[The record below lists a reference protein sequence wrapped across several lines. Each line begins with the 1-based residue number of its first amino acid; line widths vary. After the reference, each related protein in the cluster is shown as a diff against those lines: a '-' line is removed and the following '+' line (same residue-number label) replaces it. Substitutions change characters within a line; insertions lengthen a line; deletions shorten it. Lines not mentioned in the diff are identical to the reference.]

1 MNNLKM
7 IGGGNKKQ
15 GTPLSISTKSSLVFT
30 INKRSYTSKK
40 NREKYN
46 VCCKAMISSCMA
58 CVEGISEKEFCKKN
72 ENKKVSGC
80 EKYNEVCCKAMT
92 SSCMACKEG
101 ITEKAFCKKN
111 PHVFG
116 CKKYK

>member
-58 CVEGISEKEFCKKN
+58 CAEGISEKEFCKKN
-72 ENKKVSGC
+72 
-80 EKYNEVCCKAMT
+80 
-92 SSCMACKEG
+92 
-101 ITEKAFCKKN
+101 
-111 PHVFG
+111 PHVSG
-116 CKKYK
+116 CKKYQ